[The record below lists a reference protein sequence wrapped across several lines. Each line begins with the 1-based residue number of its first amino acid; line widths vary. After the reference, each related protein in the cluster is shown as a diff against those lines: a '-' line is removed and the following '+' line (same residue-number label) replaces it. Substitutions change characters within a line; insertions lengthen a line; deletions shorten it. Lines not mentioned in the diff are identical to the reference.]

1 MSSCKASS
9 RRHLAWAGFGDGSFI
24 LSSVF
29 QLGAEGDFLWSS
41 PSSGL
46 RTDCWRLQ
54 AGSMMLAMVVL
65 LVTVSAERSRIVKIL
80 LSSSVTN
87 MVEIWR

>member
-1 MSSCKASS
+1 
-9 RRHLAWAGFGDGSFI
+9 
-24 LSSVF
+24 
-29 QLGAEGDFLWSS
+29 
-41 PSSGL
+41 
-46 RTDCWRLQ
+46 
-54 AGSMMLAMVVL
+54 MMLAMVVL